1 MAPLESSRQASILR
15 CGCDEME
22 RPGARVRFY
31 TGPWSSTFIII
42 PILTK
47 EFASFDDEEAGR
59 QEGSQTATQVKA
71 GLPAAPYREQTVAA
85 CALLAHNNT
94 APKFVNNLC
103 PTPEF
108 LSSARFPFPGDSEAC
123 VWLVERAENLDRH
136 LMQTPALFPVRSKR
150 RHERLLFPFPLPS
163 NEQREGGAAR
173 PAISQ
178 VVDRIATFEVFVEE
192 MMGPESDAVR
202 GSSSN
207 SPPRARPRDGRA
219 SSSRRV
225 AFRAAEAL
233 PCGRV
238 SRAL

>member
-1 MAPLESSRQASILR
+1 MTVLVRPGCRSSRLPSTPATCDPNSAEGILPDALGPTTRVESDEAAMAPLESSRQASILR

-136 LMQTPALFPVRSKR
+136 LMQTVCA
-150 RHERLLFPFPLPS
+150 
-163 NEQREGGAAR
+163 
-173 PAISQ
+173 
-178 VVDRIATFEVFVEE
+178 DY
-192 MMGPESDAVR
+192 
-202 GSSSN
+202 
-207 SPPRARPRDGRA
+207 
-219 SSSRRV
+219 
-225 AFRAAEAL
+225 
-233 PCGRV
+233 
-238 SRAL
+238 